1 MIEQTTY
8 FEESGE
14 INTEKVLKLA
24 MERAEAR
31 GIKKIVLASTS
42 GNTARKAM
50 EALEGSNLQMVV
62 VPWQYG
68 FMGGDQPFP
77 EELVG
82 ELESKGHQVYFG
94 TMLFHTDKF
103 YGNKAPEALG
113 NILRLFSQGT
123 KVCVEI
129 LLMATNGGKIK
140 EGEKVVTIAGT
151 TSGSDTALVCTAAT
165 TAKLSMARINEIIC
179 KPLI

>member
-1 MIEQTTY
+1 MIEQITY

-14 INTEKVLKLA
+14 INTEDVFKLA
-24 MERAEAR
+24 MERAAAR
-31 GIKKIVLASTS
+31 GISKIVLASTS
-42 GNTARKAM
+42 GNTAKKAM
-50 EALEGSNLQMVV
+50 ETLEGSNIQMVV

-77 EELVG
+77 EDLVG
-82 ELESKGHQVYFG
+82 ELEGKGHQVYFG

-103 YGNKAPEALG
+103 YGSKAPEALA
-113 NILRLFSQGT
+113 NMLRMFSQGT

-140 EGEKVVTIAGT
+140 QGEKVVTIAGT
-151 TSGSDTALVCTAAT
+151 MSGADTALVCTAAT
-165 TAKLSMARINEIIC
+165 TAKLSKARINEIIC
-179 KPLI
+179 KPL